1 VVLTEATRV
10 TVVHQACMV
19 ARRSALIIRRP
30 HHARCHQFP
39 AVLAEAAEEVQ
50 VAVIRAAEAIDLKMS
65 MRD

>member
-10 TVVHQACMV
+10 TVVHQACM
-19 ARRSALIIRRP
+19 APRRSALIIRRP
-30 HHARCHQFP
+30 HHTRCHQFP
-39 AVLAEAAEEVQ
+39 AVPAEAAEEVQ